1 MPSNVDFDDVQQA
14 ESIRLSLAR
23 IEKTGKFVKY
33 RLLTIRVLALLGALW
48 FAFDSHHASSL
59 LDVECTVVILVGL
72 IVAVC
77 TERVRSAIN
86 ANTLA
91 VLQAIEE
98 SRSRP

>member
-1 MPSNVDFDDVQQA
+1 MPSNVEFDDVQQA
-14 ESIRLSLAR
+14 ESVRRSLAR
-23 IEKTGKFVKY
+23 IEKSGKLVKY
-33 RLLTIRVLALLGALW
+33 RLIAIRVLALLGALW
-48 FAFDSHHASSL
+48 FAFDSRHSSTL

-77 TERVRSAIN
+77 TERIRSAIN
-86 ANTLA
+86 TNTLA

>member
-23 IEKTGKFVKY
+23 IEKTGKLVKY
-33 RLLTIRVLALLGALW
+33 RLLAIRVLALFGALW
-48 FAFDSHHASSL
+48 FAFDSRHASSL

-72 IVAVC
+72 IVAVY